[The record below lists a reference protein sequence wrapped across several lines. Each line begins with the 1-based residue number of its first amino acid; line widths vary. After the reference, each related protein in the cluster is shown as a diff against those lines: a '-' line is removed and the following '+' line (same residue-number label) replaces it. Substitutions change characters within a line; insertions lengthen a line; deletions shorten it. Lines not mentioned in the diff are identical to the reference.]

1 MTQFVGILDGAD
13 DVWGIRIP
21 DFPGCH
27 GAGATAE
34 EARSDAIGAL
44 REYVAAL
51 LAKGVRIPLPRTMTE
66 VRADPKCDYDPDRES
81 FVMVPLL
88 LDKARSVRANISI
101 DAGVLEAV
109 DEAAE
114 ERGLTRSSFF
124 ASAAMDKIVASRSAK
139 RTVHRSSG
147 GGKPHAVRDK
157 EGALRSP
164 RNNKSDYG
172 SSLSAHKKGHGDKDG
187 DRTHTSRNKAK
198 KHK

>member
-1 MTQFVGILDGAD
+1 MTQYVGILDGAD

-21 DFPGCH
+21 DLPGCH

-51 LAKGVRIPLPRTMTE
+51 LARGVKIPAPRTMTV
-66 VRADPKCDYDPDRES
+66 VRADPESDYDADRES
-81 FVMVPLL
+81 FIMVPLL
-88 LDKARSVRANISI
+88 MDKARSVRANISI

-114 ERGLTRSSFF
+114 EHGLTRSSFF
-124 ASAAMDKIVASRSAK
+124 ASAAVDKIAASRSEK

-147 GGKPHAVRDK
+147 GKKLYAFRAK
-157 EGALRSP
+157 EGALQNVRTG
-164 RNNKSDYG
+164 KQEIG
-172 SSLSAHKKGHGDKDG
+172 SRLSARTKGREGKKR
-187 DRTHTSRNKAK
+187 DRPSTLTSKAK
-198 KHK
+198 